1 MKKCA
6 VCFLCLLLF
15 SGCSKQPEEI
25 KAGMELR
32 SKLLQAES
40 CSFETKI
47 IADYGDKIHTFLMH
61 CIIDSAGDISF
72 TVIEPAS
79 ISGISG
85 KLTEEGG
92 KLTFD
97 ETALHFDLMAEGQLS
112 PISAPWILMRT
123 LRKGYIT
130 SVCRENH
137 AIRLSLDDSF
147 NEIPLHLDIWLD
159 SENNPKQADI
169 LYDGKRILSLN
180 VINFEI
186 L

>member
-1 MKKCA
+1 M
-6 VCFLCLLLF
+6 
-15 SGCSKQPEEI
+15 GCVTDP
-25 KAGMELR
+25 
-32 SKLLQAES
+32 
-40 CSFETKI
+40 
-47 IADYGDKIHTFLMH
+47 Y
-61 CIIDSAGDISF
+61 GDISF
-72 TVIEPAS
+72 TVLKPDS

-85 KLTEEGG
+85 KLTGEGG

-97 ETALHFDLMAEGQLS
+97 ETALHFELMTEEQLS
-112 PISAPWILMRT
+112 PISAPWIFLNT

-130 SVCRENH
+130 SVCSENN

-147 NEIPLHLDIWLD
+147 DENPLHLDIWLD

-169 LYDGKRILSLN
+169 LYDGRRILSLN